1 MTDTAVAATNM
12 TFATT
17 TNGLANSGDFSS
29 GGVGTS
35 VTAGNV
41 AVVTAPAGDT
51 RNLLFTFWNASGG
64 ATVTFEAGDEPP
76 SENSG
81 TVTATSAALA
91 LTAAKPYFVVVRAG
105 EFVQS
110 NGTIR
115 VAVATNTTIVGC
127 YRLPQG
133 M

>member
-1 MTDTAVAATNM
+1 MSDTAVAATNM

-17 TNGLANSGDFSS
+17 ANGLANSGDFSS
-29 GGVGTS
+29 GSVGTS
-35 VTAGNV
+35 VTASNT

-51 RNLLFTFWNASGG
+51 RSLIFTFYNASGG
-64 ATVTFEAGDEPP
+64 ATVTFEPGDEPP

-81 TVTATSAALA
+81 VPTASSGALV
-91 LTAAKPYFVVVRAG
+91 LTADKPYFVVVRAG
-105 EFVQS
+105 EWVQS

-115 VAVATNTTIVGC
+115 IGVATNTVIVGC